1 MSRRPITVFLIVFA
15 LVSLAP
21 FAAARRLEK
30 GDFGLGIILG
40 DPAGVNLKYWTGPTT
55 ALGASVAWSVGKDKA
70 FLAHVDYLF
79 HDFEMFKVNSGRLGV
94 YYGVGG
100 RLKTN
105 GETRVGIR
113 IPLGVTYIFE
123 RAPLDV
129 FFEVAPL
136 LDIIP
141 ETKGDVQGGLGVR
154 IYF

>member
-1 MSRRPITVFLIVFA
+1 MPRRIISAVLTAFVL
-15 LVSLAP
+15 LSLASV
-21 FAAARRLEK
+21 AAAESRGK

-40 DPAGVNLKYWTGPTT
+40 DPAGVNMKYWTGPTT
-55 ALGASVAWSVGKDKA
+55 ALGASVAWSVGKNKA

-100 RLKTN
+100 RLRTN

-113 IPLGVTYIFE
+113 IPLGVTYLFE
-123 RAPLDV
+123 RAPLDI